1 MLGTSAVG
9 RAGNNGDESSSP
21 WIERQNVLA
30 AVAVFFLSAVWIPA
44 AVTAI
49 LLLVHLRSWLLPA
62 ELLSLALLGCTAA
75 YLFRGLSRREA
86 IQIAAVL
93 LVAILAAAA
102 ISVRLYD
109 SSADGR
115 AYDTDAILGLL
126 RGINPIYAQFP
137 AVEPLWSNHYPKA
150 TWYFAAVVIH
160 TFHSFQLGKIYN
172 LLLIFA
178 ALAYALKF
186 FRQEGFTART
196 STVLAAIAAFSPVAV
211 AQISTYYVDGALGC
225 LMVLIILSGVNAVF
239 RPSPLDRTVF
249 VLAASFAIGMKFT
262 AGPYVVATLIV
273 MAAARLWYRN
283 RGSAVQ
289 AGPGLRADAG
299 SFLALAILG
308 VLVLGYDPY
317 ITNMLQGEHPMYPVL
332 GPHKVDIMT
341 PTSPVE
347 FVNGHYSLP
356 KKFFISFFA
365 KTQAHPDQP
374 SSLKVPFTIHKQ
386 EIVSLGTPDP
396 RLAGWGVFF
405 SGVMLVSVLLFFLTK
420 GWRNPAIALAVL
432 LVLATTFMNP
442 ECWWARYTPQFAFL
456 PLLFLLPS
464 LSAQSRGV
472 RLASQAMIAL
482 LLLNDLISAGAVAG
496 AARIKTKKLND
507 SLAYV
512 AKTAGTGEYWA
523 YREPKNL
530 EHYDQFSGLKGI
542 VICDQIS
549 PPRYPLPDGGFPL
562 SVNIAN
568 DPQVV
573 LYKGSCSAGPPL

>member
-1 MLGTSAVG
+1 MLGNSVVDRAV
-9 RAGNNGDESSSP
+9 NEDESSLP
-21 WIERQNVLA
+21 AIARQGVLSA
-30 AVAVFFLSAVWIPA
+30 ITVFFLSLVWMPA
-44 AVTAI
+44 AVTAV
-49 LLLVHLRSWLLPA
+49 LLLTHLQSWTLPA
-62 ELLSLALLGCTAA
+62 ELLSLVLLGCTAV
-75 YLFRGLSRREA
+75 YLFRGFSRREGT
-86 IQIAAVL
+86 QIAAVL
-93 LVAILAAAA
+93 LVLMVAAAT

-126 RGINPIYAQFP
+126 HGINPIYAQFP

-160 TFHSFQLGKIYN
+160 TFHNFQLGKIYN
-172 LLLIFA
+172 FLLIFA

-186 FRQEGFTART
+186 FRQEGFSART

-211 AQISTYYVDGALGC
+211 AQMATYYVDGALGS
-225 LMVLIILSGVNAVF
+225 LMVVVILSGINAVF
-239 RPSPLDRTVF
+239 RPSPLDRIIF
-249 VLAASFAIGMKFT
+249 ALAASFAIGMKFT
-262 AGPYVVATLIV
+262 AGPYIVAVLILMVLARWWFRRRSSALQSAPGFRGDAASLVTL
-273 MAAARLWYRN
+273 
-283 RGSAVQ
+283 AV
-289 AGPGLRADAG
+289 
-299 SFLALAILG
+299 LG

-347 FVNGHYSLP
+347 FVQGHYSLP
-356 KKFFISFFA
+356 KKFLISFFA

-374 SSLKVPFTIHKQ
+374 SSLKIPFTVHKQ
-386 EIVSLGTPDP
+386 EIVSLGTPDA

-405 SGVMLVSVLLFFLTK
+405 SGVMLVSVLLFFLAK
-420 GWRNPAIALAVL
+420 GWRNPTIALAVL

-442 ECWWARYTPQFAFL
+442 ECWWARYTPQFALL
-456 PLLFLLPS
+456 PLLFLIPS
-464 LSAQSRGV
+464 LRAKSGGV
-472 RLASQAMIAL
+472 RLASRAMIAL
-482 LLLNDLISAGAVAG
+482 LLLNGVIGFGAAGA
-496 AARIKTKKLND
+496 AARIKTKKMDD

-512 AKTAGTGEYWA
+512 AKTGGAGEYWA

-542 VICDQIS
+542 VICDQIA
-549 PPRYPLPDGGFPL
+549 PPSYPLPSGGFPL
-562 SVNIAN
+562 SVNIGN

-573 LYKGSCSAGPPL
+573 LYKGSCAAGPPL